1 MFSKHSE
8 KINFKYMKSKNK
20 KTLVI
25 GASGQIGKI
34 LIEQLENKGSSVV
47 ALVRSESKAQQFT
60 DLGVETVIADLE
72 GDFEH
77 AFKGCDSVVFG
88 AGSGGL
94 TGYDKT
100 LLIDL
105 WAAKKAVDYS
115 KKNNIQHFVMV
126 SGLGVADPDEFDT
139 EIKPYLV
146 AKHFADQYLME
157 SGLPFTILRP
167 GSLINDNGTGLIRT
181 SRPAKFSELIIPR
194 EDVASVINYS
204 LSNDEMK
211 GKIVELFSGQQTIT
225 SALKSN

>member
-1 MFSKHSE
+1 
-8 KINFKYMKSKNK
+8 MKSKNK

-25 GASGQIGKI
+25 GAGGQIGKI
-34 LIEQLENKGSSVV
+34 LIEQLENKGCSVV
-47 ALVRSESKAQQFT
+47 ALVRSETKAQKLIG
-60 DLGVETVIADLE
+60 LGIETVVADLE

-77 AFKGCDSVVFG
+77 AFKGCDRVVFS
-88 AGSGGL
+88 AGSGGA

-105 WAAKKAVDYS
+105 WAAKKAVDYARN
-115 KKNNIQHFVMV
+115 NNIQHFVMV
-126 SGLGVADPDEFDT
+126 SGLGVANPDEFVT

-146 AKHFADQYLME
+146 AKYFADNYLMK
-157 SGLPFTILRP
+157 SGLSYTILRP

-181 SRPAKFSELIIPR
+181 SRPAKFSDLIIPR

-211 GKIVELFSGQQTIT
+211 GKIVELFSGAESIE
-225 SALKSN
+225 SAFKDVNGL

>member
-1 MFSKHSE
+1 
-8 KINFKYMKSKNK
+8 MKSKNK

-25 GASGQIGKI
+25 GAGGQIGKI

-47 ALVRSESKAQQFT
+47 ALVRSESKAQKFA

-77 AFKGCDSVVFG
+77 AFKGCDSVVFT
-88 AGSGGL
+88 AGSGGS
-94 TGYDKT
+94 TGDDKT

-105 WAAKKAVDYS
+105 WAAAKAIDYA

-126 SGLGVADPDEFDT
+126 SGLGAANPDEFVT

-146 AKHFADQYLME
+146 AKHFADRYLME
-157 SGLPFTILRP
+157 SGLPYTILRP

-181 SRPAKFSELIIPR
+181 SRPAKFSDLIIPR

-204 LSNDEMK
+204 LSNNKMK
-211 GKIVELFSGQQTIT
+211 GKVVEFFSGNESIDTVFDI
-225 SALKSN
+225 